1 MTTSVTIQVVI
12 GDQDEYVKSV
22 DGTEDYDARV
32 AAVSKRLEAEFGAS
46 FQPVSIGRGAEGTG
60 FLAVIQLIA
69 SGGFALLIAGKQIEE
84 SLDAYSR
91 LFRKYINP
99 FLPRKP
105 FLDRN
110 GALLSVMN
118 ELSDRIGKEVRS
130 AQLLGYKC
138 LSVLAEESE
147 PKELNGIEPAG
158 DDLAGDEIHLFE
170 LEIDGKRVRAA
181 VFNRKVTLRMEG
193 ETHPI
198 LPNIS
203 RTCR

>member
-1 MTTSVTIQVVI
+1 M
-12 GDQDEYVKSV
+12 
-22 DGTEDYDARV
+22 
-32 AAVSKRLEAEFGAS
+32 
-46 FQPVSIGRGAEGTG
+46 
-60 FLAVIQLIA
+60 AVIQLIA

-84 SLDAYSR
+84 SLDAYAR
-91 LFRKYINP
+91 LFRKYINR

-118 ELSDRIGKEVRS
+118 ELSERIGKEVWS
-130 AQLLGYKC
+130 VQLLGYKC
-138 LSVLAEESE
+138 LSFLAEESE
-147 PKELNGIEPAG
+147 PKELNAIEPAG
-158 DDLAGDEIHLFE
+158 DDVVGDEIHLFE
-170 LEIDGKRVRAA
+170 LQIEGKRVRAA
-181 VFNRKVTLRMEG
+181 VFNAKVRLRMEG